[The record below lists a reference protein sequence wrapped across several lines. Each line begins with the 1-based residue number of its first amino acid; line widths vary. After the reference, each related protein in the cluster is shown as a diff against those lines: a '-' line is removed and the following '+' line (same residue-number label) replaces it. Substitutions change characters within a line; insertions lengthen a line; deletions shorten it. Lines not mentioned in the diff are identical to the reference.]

1 MRTDELK
8 EALTAAASTVDTLP
22 GFTGRVVH
30 GGRRRRR
37 RRRLLVLATA
47 LSTVLALALG
57 TVVWDFLGRFRPE
70 QFAADARF
78 GQHALGGR
86 AGDTALSREAV
97 AVFDRDWPRSRL
109 RSWWSQ
115 QVPGTPE
122 VRLLGG
128 AHVYWAGETASGPA
142 VVLLHRVA
150 VDGDAWQG
158 TMLSLVAKDAGNGQ
172 VRLLGVDLPRERG
185 APAGAFLFGPGDRT
199 LLAVDQG
206 RPVEFSPGLTITDD
220 GVVTRER
227 SRLLFSDGVAVRT
240 LPAWAEPVQSVLT
253 LTGHGPLLRPQL
265 ASEHVWHLDL
275 PPHDPGQELPM
286 PRQAAGIDWHGPQ
299 GLPFRRSTGQ
309 PFLPPNELRGAG
321 LAELGKPQYRDP
333 LGESQPK
340 RWELMAGLSGN
351 RSLYVTEIADG
362 GPTRIYG
369 VLVRLDGS
377 VETVRYGGP
386 GKRAALPVQLR
397 LPGAEGWLVAQQHAG
412 LRWRT
417 GPDAPWQAAG
427 QEVAVLP
434 GNAREV
440 EVTVGGRPER
450 VALG

>member
-8 EALTAAASTVDTLP
+8 EALTAAVSTVDTLP
-22 GFTGRVVH
+22 GFTDRVVH

-109 RSWWSQ
+109 KSWYSTRMANN
-115 QVPGTPE
+115 PSAD
-122 VRLLGG
+122 LLGG
-128 AHVYWAGETASGPA
+128 PHVYWAGETPAGPA
-142 VVLLHRVA
+142 VVLLHRVVIHSA
-150 VDGDAWQG
+150 GGREG
-158 TMLSLVAKDAGNGQ
+158 TMLSLVGRDARTGQ
-172 VRLLGVDLPRERG
+172 VRLLGVDVPREPG

-206 RPVEFSPGLTITDD
+206 RPAELSAGLAVAGD
-220 GVVTRER
+220 GVVTRDR
-227 SRLLFSDGVAVRT
+227 ARLAFGDGVSLST
-240 LPAWAEPVQSVLT
+240 LPETAEPVQSVLT
-253 LTGHGPLLRPQL
+253 LADGARLRPQL

-275 PPHDPGQELPM
+275 PPDDPTGMMPP
-286 PRQAAGIDWHGPQ
+286 PRQVRGINWQGNGGPLVFQ
-299 GLPFRRSTGQ
+299 PSQ
-309 PFLPPNELRGAG
+309 PFFSPQALHRMGT
-321 LAELGKPQYRDP
+321 AELLREPYLDPYGEPQP
-333 LGESQPK
+333 IQ
-340 RWELMAGLSGN
+340 WELMAGLAGD
-351 RSLYVTEIADG
+351 RSLYLTEIADG
-362 GPTRIYG
+362 GPTRLYG
-369 VLVRLDGS
+369 VVFRPDRS
-377 VETVRYGGP
+377 VETVRFGGHGEP
-386 GKRAALPVQLR
+386 SALPVRLR
-397 LPGAEGWLVAQQHAG
+397 LPGDEGWVVAKRHAG

-417 GPDAPWQAAG
+417 GPDAAWQAGGRDA
-427 QEVAVLP
+427 AVLP

-440 EVTVGGRPER
+440 EVTVDGRTQV